1 MNNLILIGLNETKI
15 ESYISNFL
23 KREKIEASN
32 VYKVKPSEGR
42 LGAEQIREI
51 IKLAGNSFSTKSVFI
66 IYNFETAKEVIQN
79 SFLKTLEEHQENI
92 YFLMISHSSTG
103 ILPTILSRSQLF
115 FLSNT
120 DAVLTP
126 ADIKLI
132 ETTINELKANSTLL
146 TSIIKTSPT
155 KKKEQIT
162 DFLTKFCIYVHQQIL
177 ANNADKWLIKKAKKA
192 IEAKHLITENNIDP
206 ELAADNVFLE

>member
-51 IKLAGNSFSTKSVFI
+51 IKLAGNSFSTKTVFI

-79 SFLKTLEEHQENI
+79 SFLKTLEEHQKNI
-92 YFLMISHSSTG
+92 YFLLISQSSTS
-103 ILPTILSRSQLF
+103 ILPTILSRSESV
-115 FLSNT
+115 FLSN
-120 DAVLTP
+120 DPIDLTP
-126 ADIKLI
+126 IDFDLI
-132 ETTINELKANSTLL
+132 EQVVSQLKSGSTLL

-155 KKKEQIT
+155 KKKEQVT
-162 DFLTKFCIYVHQQIL
+162 DFLNKFCIYVHQQIVT
-177 ANNADKWLIKKAKKA
+177 NKADKWLISKAKKA
-192 IEAKHLITENNIDP
+192 INAKRLITENNLDP
-206 ELAADNVFLE
+206 ELAANNVFM